1 MDDDSKTYYFS
12 ATWAVLFVFLTLNL
26 IPIPFAYL
34 ISFLGEWIY
43 QNPVTVDM
51 NFLGEVK
58 MYPVADNLNSI
69 ISMSAIMLFILW
81 RMRSRNIPFDKL
93 GSLVLDKKD
102 LLLGSLFLAI
112 FIGLEETYMRALGLE
127 IPKGFI
133 VFMLSEPLFLSFISV
148 IIIAPIAEEF
158 LFRGFL
164 YSQLQRTQL
173 GSWGAVTAISFL
185 WTIIH
190 FQYEPLILIVLF
202 LFGMFLGYVRI
213 ACNSLSLPIALHAI
227 NNLFAFIIIYFF
239 G

>member
-12 ATWAVLFVFLTLNL
+12 ATWAVLFLFLTLNL
-26 IPIPFAYL
+26 VPIPFAYL

-93 GSLVLDKKD
+93 GSLVLYKKD

-112 FIGLEETYMRALGLE
+112 FVGLEEIYMRALGLE

-173 GSWGAVTAISFL
+173 GSWGSVTAISFL

-213 ACNSLSLPIALHAI
+213 AYNSLSLPIALHAI